1 MYQGR
6 ILLTQITLQ
15 LLEAQEIGILEKTD
29 LEGKWGVD
37 PIGVKVAGRPFWRLL

>member
-1 MYQGR
+1 MVNHRRTSLVGGG
-6 ILLTQITLQ
+6 LDP
-15 LLEAQEIGILEKTD
+15 IGMLEKTD